1 MDFDTFYRTL
11 LFLKYNITNH
21 CMKKHM
27 YSIYF
32 SYIPVFTK
40 HLLNLFL
47 LWPILWPV
55 IRLPPL
61 VNNQKKKR
69 GNARK
74 RVGRV
79 SWRKILTN
87 LIRSMLWQPELI
99 TRFFQVWRIG
109 NVVNNPHSDGNS
121 FQIICG
127 GVDCARTIRRQLWS
141 SKTWS
146 GQWLT
151 TTQHEVPLWFLYY
164 QYKLCYHQCQ

>member
-1 MDFDTFYRTL
+1 MYEETYVFYLFFLYTRVHQASPEFILTLTDTLT
-11 LFLKYNITNH
+11 
-21 CMKKHM
+21 
-27 YSIYF
+27 
-32 SYIPVFTK
+32 SYQVTTT
-40 HLLNLFL
+40 
-47 LWPILWPV
+47 
-55 IRLPPL
+55 RE
-61 VNNQKKKR
+61 QSKKKR

-74 RVGRV
+74 RVWRV